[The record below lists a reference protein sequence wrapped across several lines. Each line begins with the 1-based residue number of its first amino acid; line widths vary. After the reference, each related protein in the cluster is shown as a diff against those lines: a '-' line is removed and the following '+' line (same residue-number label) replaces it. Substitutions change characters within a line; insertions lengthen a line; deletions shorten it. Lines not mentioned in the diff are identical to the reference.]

1 MNNNNYKFI
10 KTASAEFILIN
21 STAPA
26 YPQYDPIKH
35 IIGCINDY
43 SVDQKINFEITQ
55 TNVIDT
61 RYYGLPYCGT
71 ECNAYSIK
79 AYLEYTDEDAVDPNK
94 DAAKWVDS
102 IIQHAAKTDKDA
114 EKWIDSIIQYATLL
128 KANFNQPIVKIRFNI
143 NNELTTVTV

>member
-79 AYLEYTDEDAVDPNK
+79 AYLEYV
-94 DAAKWVDS
+94 
-102 IIQHAAKTDKDA
+102 DKDA
-114 EKWIDSIIQYATLL
+114 INADRDAAKWIDSIIQYATLL
-128 KANFNQPIVKIRFNI
+128 KANFSQPIVKIRFNI